1 MGMHS
6 LRPESTH
13 QVCWVYGDRGIPDG
27 YRHMDGFGTNTFKM
41 VNDEGVAHFVK
52 FHFVSRQV
60 RRCCSCGYSH
70 GQRAGK
76 LSTGQGLLE

>member
-1 MGMHS
+1 MSRRCLNMDMRS
-6 LRPESTH
+6 LRSESTH

-60 RRCCSCGYSH
+60 SGVQRNHSCPTM
-70 GQRAGK
+70 Q
-76 LSTGQGLLE
+76 Q